1 MSGIILLILVLVP
14 IIEITLFI
22 QMGGVIGPGWTIM
35 LVIATAMIGV
45 SAMRRQGMA
54 TLASAQLAQAQGRA
68 PVAEVGHGILI
79 LLAGFLLLI
88 PGFMTDAIGAIL
100 LWRPARSVLFET
112 ALVLIIPSLFA
123 GFGMASDVSTDRK
136 ADAAEGGVI
145 EGDFTVNED
154 D

>member
-22 QMGGVIGPGWTIM
+22 QMGGVIGPGWTII

-136 ADAAEGGVI
+136 ADAAEDGVI